1 MSQYVY
7 YVRVQLFNPGGCLVD
22 TDNSISGQLPII
34 YKSRRK
40 AAQCYERF
48 CQAHENMGYSRVD
61 FADTLSLMSC
71 QVTHPVTLAYYRIL
85 LFEVQIL
92 I

>member
-7 YVRVQLFNPGGCLVD
+7 YVRIQLFNQAGCLVD
-22 TDNSISGQLPII
+22 VDNSCSGHLPVI
-34 YKSRRK
+34 YKSRHK
-40 AAQCYERF
+40 AAKCYERF
-48 CQAHENMGYSRVD
+48 CQAHENMGFSRTD
-61 FADTLSLMSC
+61 YADTTAMMSC
-71 QVTHPVTLAYYRIL
+71 QVSSPVTQAYYRIQ